1 MSKILIKKLEIACI
15 SSCTCATKT
24 ADIEYHYDRCVY
36 RLHQESITRIKEL
49 EKFVTSFT
57 HTET

>member
-1 MSKILIKKLEIACI
+1 MSKILIKKLEMACVG
-15 SSCTCATKT
+15 SCTCATKT
-24 ADIEYHYDRCVY
+24 PVIEYHYDRCVY